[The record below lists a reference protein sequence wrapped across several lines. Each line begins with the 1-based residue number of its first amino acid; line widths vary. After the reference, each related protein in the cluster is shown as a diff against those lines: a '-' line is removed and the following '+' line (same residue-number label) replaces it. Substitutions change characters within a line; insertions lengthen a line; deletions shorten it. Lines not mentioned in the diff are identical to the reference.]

1 MLSYCTAL
9 SLLSSNI
16 WASTAISSRHIV
28 KYRGTLAHI
37 PYNAR
42 NAGAA
47 IQYLLK
53 GVTDAQAPL
62 YLYWTLSKS
71 NGFPARNLIP
81 RSAASDKYHLMQV
94 KRSNTQ
100 SAT

>member
-9 SLLSSNI
+9 SLLLSNI
-16 WASTAISSRHIV
+16 WASTAISSWHIV

-42 NAGAA
+42 SAGAA

-53 GVTDAQAPL
+53 GVTDVQAPP
-62 YLYWTLSKS
+62 YIYWALSRT
-71 NGFPARNLIP
+71 NGFPARNLNL
-81 RSAASDKYHLMQV
+81 ASL
-94 KRSNTQ
+94 SW
-100 SAT
+100 